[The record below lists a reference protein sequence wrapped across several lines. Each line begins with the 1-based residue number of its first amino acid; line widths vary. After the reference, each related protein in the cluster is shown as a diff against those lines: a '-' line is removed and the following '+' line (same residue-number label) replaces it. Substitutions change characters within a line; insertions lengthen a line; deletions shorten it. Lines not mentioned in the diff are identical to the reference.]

1 MAILR
6 SRGARSS
13 TGSPLSRMSPAVGSS
28 RPAIIRRTVDL
39 PQPEGPSRTMNSP
52 SVTSRLMLST
62 AVVPSGHTLVTSFSE
77 TVDTVYLLLAGLR
90 RSGPTTIRDR
100 DNSDELHRRLTIGRK
115 CHSPSV
121 TSRLRQRFDGRP
133 GQALFRF
140 PTSRT
145 LCRAGDELAT
155 KNQPVREIGRHRR
168 GQQGEAAG
176 RDRQQ

>member
-100 DNSDELHRRLTIGRK
+100 DNSDEVHRRLTIGRK

-121 TSRLRQRFDGRP
+121 TSRLRHHFDGRR
-133 GQALFRF
+133 GQAF
-140 PTSRT
+140 PISDIT
-145 LCRAGDELAT
+145 DVV
-155 KNQPVREIGRHRR
+155 PRR
-168 GQQGEAAG
+168 
-176 RDRQQ
+176 R